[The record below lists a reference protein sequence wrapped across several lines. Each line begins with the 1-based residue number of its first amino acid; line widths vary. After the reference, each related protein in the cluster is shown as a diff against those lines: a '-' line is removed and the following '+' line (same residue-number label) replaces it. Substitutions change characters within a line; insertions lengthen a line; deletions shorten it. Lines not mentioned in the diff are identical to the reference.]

1 MSAKLDIDPFQEQ
14 RASLDDTRRMFAL
27 LARPGDVY
35 ELRGISRVNGQQ
47 HITSGYFD
55 DLEQLARAAA
65 ERSGVDIGVYVTLNP
80 TLPALLSRAPKNT
93 VRRAGSG
100 DTTSD
105 RDVQWRRSIL
115 IDVDPVR
122 PAGISSS
129 REEHAGAI
137 DLTRRIRDD
146 LQALGWPDP
155 ILADSGNGG
164 HLIYAVDLPV
174 DDAGLVMR
182 VLKALSKR
190 YSTST
195 LKVDEK
201 VGNAARI
208 SKIYGTLTRKGENT
222 AERPH
227 RLARIIEAPEALRCL
242 DRATLDAFA
251 LAGVPSAAAAH
262 QSSTN
267 GNADRYTRRD
277 GTRFD
282 LDQWIS
288 ANLPNAEEKP
298 WASGRKW
305 IIPVCPFNDQHDRG
319 EAYVTCDHDGAP
331 SAGCLHESCFSS
343 WKELRTHLDTDY
355 REREQRFAQ
364 GTHNGT
370 SQMRAAPAPHVVY
383 RDPSY
388 NEHPDDATAAD
399 RDQEPAPVP
408 SPAGPPWYRAPDLVE
423 EIEKRQNDPWVSLR
437 VRSEELC
444 RVRAG
449 GIAVVI
455 GGSGSGKSSLVSNM
469 LIAHAM
475 HSGPA
480 IALSIELP
488 ADELAARIVG
498 IRCDASW
505 EQVLRGQ
512 VKREFMADALN
523 LPRLYV
529 LDRKNATIEN
539 LAKCAAHVARVHP
552 GEPILA
558 AIDYAQLIQSKER
571 EVRLRVAD
579 AFERIDDCARE
590 YRFVALAVSQMSR
603 ASSDLAAQGERLGAE
618 SASLGAESA
627 SIERFASVTITIGK
641 RSEPRP
647 DGSRGVEV
655 SIGKARMGD
664 LGDTVRVGSYFGRT
678 GLWDLSGEV
687 RSAADV
693 RAERTTDKQKS
704 KHADIR
710 NALVG
715 AAHQAAGPLSRDA
728 LQRLVTKGSKKERLA
743 VIEELLTT
751 HTLVEVAQTAFRST
765 AWLVWTAER
774 ATTAK
779 LSLVSD
785 RPTFDLHA
793 DRSPSDDGAPR

>member
-1 MSAKLDIDPFQEQ
+1 MI
-14 RASLDDTRRMFAL
+14 ASLDDARRMFAL

-35 ELRGISRVNGQQ
+35 ELRGISRVHGQQ

-55 DLEQLARAAA
+55 DLEQLARAAT
-65 ERSGVDIGVYVTLNP
+65 ERSGKDIGVYATLNP
-80 TLPALLSRAPKNT
+80 TLPALLSRGPKNT
-93 VRRAGSG
+93 LRRAGNG

-105 RDVQWRRSIL
+105 RDVQWRRGVL

-129 REEHAGAI
+129 AEEHAGAI

-174 DDAGLVMR
+174 DDFGLVMR

-190 YSTST
+190 YSTSAH
-195 LKVDEK
+195 KVDEK
-201 VGNAARI
+201 VFNASRV
-208 SKIYGTLTRKGENT
+208 SKIYGTLARKGENT
-222 AERPH
+222 IDRPH
-227 RLARIIEAPEALRCL
+227 RLARIIEAPESLRCL
-242 DRATLDAFA
+242 GRATLDAFA
-251 LAGVPSAAAAH
+251 LAGAPVVAAAPAP
-262 QSSTN
+262 QSAN
-267 GNADRYTRRD
+267 GNANRYTRRD

-282 LDQWIS
+282 LDEWIS
-288 ANLPNAEEKP
+288 VNLPDAEEKP
-298 WASGRKW
+298 WSSGRKW
-305 IIPVCPFNDQHDRG
+305 IIPVCPLNAQHDRG
-319 EAYVTCDHDGAP
+319 EAYVTCDRNGAP

-343 WKELRTHLDTDY
+343 WKELRLHLDDDY

-370 SQMRAAPAPHVVY
+370 SHNGTSQMRAAPSPHVIY

-388 NEHPDDATAAD
+388 DEHPDDAAAAD
-399 RDQEPAPVP
+399 RDREP
-408 SPAGPPWYRAPDLVE
+408 SPVRPPWYRAPDLVG
-423 EIEKRQNDPWVSLR
+423 EIEKRKDDPWVSLM

-455 GGSGSGKSSLVSNM
+455 GGSGSGKSSFVSNM
-469 LIAHAM
+469 LIAHALN
-475 HSGPA
+475 SGPA

-512 VKREFMADALN
+512 VIREFMADALN

-539 LAKCAAHVARVHP
+539 LAKCAAHVARAHP

-558 AIDYAQLIQSKER
+558 AIDYAQLIQSRER

-590 YRFVALAVSQMSR
+590 HRFVALAVSQMSR

-627 SIERFASVTITIGK
+627 AIERFATVTITIGK
-641 RSEPRP
+641 RSEPRQ
-647 DGSRGVEV
+647 DGSRAVEI
-655 SIGKARMGD
+655 STGKARMGD
-664 LGDTVRVGSYFGRT
+664 AGDTVRVGSYYGRS
-678 GLWDLSGEV
+678 GLWDIGGEV

-693 RAERTTDKQKS
+693 RAERATDKQAS
-704 KHADIR
+704 KLAEIR

-728 LQRLVTKGSKKERLA
+728 LQRLVTRGSKKERLA
-743 VIEELLTT
+743 IIEELLTT
-751 HTLVEVAQTAFRST
+751 RTLVEVEQTAFRST
-765 AWLVWTAER
+765 AWLVWTAAR
-774 ATTAK
+774 ATTAR

-785 RPTFDLHA
+785 RQAFAGHA
-793 DRSPSDDGAPR
+793 DRLPSD